1 MRRFALDQLQQ
12 HAGDSGVE
20 LLPGFL
26 LKLGDDLRHRQRLA
40 VGAVGG
46 HRVQGVAGVDDARL
60 DRNLLALEAV
70 RVARAIPSLVLGPN
84 DGAQR
89 GEERHGGEDAF
100 ADHRVLAHDG
110 KFLRRQRPGLLQD
123 VAGDADLADV
133 VEQGSVL
140 EQAQLVGGQVEPL
153 PYVDRQ
159 LGGFPRVRL
168 GVAVFCIEG
177 GRQGADGGDVTLLLL
192 AAAGLVLVEQREPD
206 ARRDVGAKHGRDRQH
221 DQGPTVVAVP
231 AVEEER

>member
-1 MRRFALDQLQQ
+1 MRWFALDQFQQ
-12 HAGDSGVE
+12 HIGYSGIE

-26 LKLGDDLRHRQRLA
+26 LKLGDDLRHGQRLA

-46 HRVQGVAGVDDARL
+46 HGVQGIAGVDDARL
-60 DRNLLALEAV
+60 DRNLLSFEAV
-70 RVARAIPSLVLGPN
+70 RVSRAIPSLVLGPN
-84 DGAQR
+84 DRAQR
-89 GEERHGGEDAF
+89 GKERNGGEDAF

-140 EQAQLVGGQVEPL
+140 EQAQLVGGQVESL
-153 PYVDRQ
+153 PHVDRE

-168 GVAVFCIEG
+168 GVAVFCIQG

-206 ARRDVGAKHGRDRQH
+206 AR
-221 DQGPTVVAVP
+221 
-231 AVEEER
+231 